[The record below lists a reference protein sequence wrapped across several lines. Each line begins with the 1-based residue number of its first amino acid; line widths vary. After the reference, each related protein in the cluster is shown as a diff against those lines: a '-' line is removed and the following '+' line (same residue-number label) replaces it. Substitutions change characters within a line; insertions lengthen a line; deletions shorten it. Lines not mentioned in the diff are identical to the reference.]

1 MAGHLLAIDTATSRA
16 VLAVGAA
23 ADGSLLALDVWPAG
37 HAHAETLLPRLSA
50 LLAANDVPVE
60 DIVGV
65 VVGIGPG
72 SFTGL
77 RVGLATAK
85 TLAYGLR
92 RPIVGLGSA
101 MALAAAVGLE
111 GRATVIL
118 PAGPRDRYVV
128 STLDHGDGARLLAPS
143 AFEDWLAGHE
153 GEPATLVAVDL
164 EDSHIPDA
172 AHRRGRAA
180 LDLLGPALLRL
191 GAAELAAGRSDD
203 VSALVPAYVTLPRGV
218 PVSAGGATWSPDL
231 R

>member
-1 MAGHLLAIDTATSRA
+1 MADRLLAIDTATSRA
-16 VLAVGAA
+16 VLAVGDA
-23 ADGSLLALDVWPAG
+23 ADGSLVALDTWPAG

-50 LLAANDVPVE
+50 LLAANEVTVADV
-60 DIVGV
+60 VGV

-85 TLAYGLR
+85 TLAHGLR

-101 MALAAAVGLE
+101 AALAAAAGLE

-128 STLDHGDGARLLAPS
+128 STVGHGDGARLLAPS
-143 AFEDWLAGHE
+143 AFQGWLAEHE
-153 GEPATLVAVDL
+153 GETASLVAVDL
-164 EDSHIPDA
+164 EDDHIPES
-172 AHRRGRAA
+172 AHRRGAAA
-180 LDLLGPALLRL
+180 LDLLGSALLRL
-191 GAAELAAGRSDD
+191 GAAALAAGRNDD
-203 VSALVPAYVTLPRGV
+203 VSALVPAYVALPRGI
-218 PVSAGGATWSPDL
+218 PASTGGATWSPDL